1 MLHCYRLLPVV
12 ALFFAP
18 AATSADAPESFELR
32 VVSVVDS
39 VLEHHIDP
47 PTKQEMILY
56 GVKSVYQRANRPVPM
71 RLSQHISE
79 LTTQRQIVD
88 YLTSLRTEFEDFTEY
103 EAVLMAG
110 MFRAVPGGGA
120 VIKAEEARVQ
130 GQLAANRYV
139 GVGIALGM
147 SEQKRPEIQK
157 VFYEGPGWKAGVKS
171 DDQILEIDGESTR
184 GKDLQRI
191 VKELRGAEGTNVTLV
206 LKQPGHEPREI
217 EVTRGVTF
225 IPTIEG
231 SREISEGQWQ
241 YTVDSAPDVALLKI
255 RQFGPSTLH
264 ELKRIQAKLR
274 DKNIQGLVLDLR
286 SGGGLLH
293 DVVMF
298 ADQFMDEGTIGSVK
312 TLDSVTTH
320 KAHAG
325 SLFKDVPVA
334 ILIASYSNADRV
346 YLAAALQDHK
356 RAVVIGEPTRGETYV
371 KSHVEM
377 PSGDKLVLA
386 TGLLRRGDGTT
397 LLRPN
402 RDRWVPLPNQVVKKS
417 EPADQPTKPGFIMPD
432 YVVRFP
438 GRNEERP
445 EVKHGRDPMLSKAI
459 EVLRKSGGKIGS
471 AERDAN
477 VPG

>member
-1 MLHCYRLLPVV
+1 MLHSYRLLPIV
-12 ALFFAP
+12 ALVFAP
-18 AATSADAPESFELR
+18 AATFADAPDSFELG

-47 PTKQEMILY
+47 PTKQEMILH
-56 GVKSVYQRANRPVPM
+56 GVKWVYQHAKKPVPM
-71 RLSQHISE
+71 GLSQRISE
-79 LTTQRQIVD
+79 LSTKQQIVD
-88 YLTSLRTEFEDFTEY
+88 YLTSLRSEFEDLSEFERIF
-103 EAVLMAG
+103 MAG

-120 VIKAEEARVQ
+120 LIRAEEARVQ

-147 SEQKRPEIQK
+147 TEDKRPEIQK
-157 VFYEGPGWKAGVKS
+157 VFYDGPGWKAGVKS
-171 DDQILEIDGESTR
+171 EDLILEIDGESTS
-184 GKDLQRI
+184 GKDLRRI
-191 VKELRGAEGTNVTLV
+191 VKELRGAEGTTVKLM
-206 LKQPGHEPREI
+206 LKQPDQESREI
-217 EVTRGVTF
+217 EVIRGVTF

-231 SREISEGQWQ
+231 SRKISEGQWQ
-241 YTVDSAPDVALLKI
+241 YTVDSAPDVALLRI

-264 ELKRIQAKLR
+264 ELKKIQAKLR

-312 TLDSVTTH
+312 TLDAVTTH
-320 KAHAG
+320 EAHAG
-325 SLFKDVPVA
+325 SLFRDVPVA

-356 RAVVIGEPTRGETYV
+356 RAIVIGEPTRGETYV
-371 KSHVEM
+371 KSQVEM

-402 RDRWVPLPNQVVKKS
+402 QDRWVPLPNQFVRSK
-417 EPADQPTKPGFIMPD
+417 PTDQPPKPSFIMPD

-438 GRNEERP
+438 GRNEEQP

-459 EVLRKSGGKIGS
+459 EVLRKSDGKIGS
-471 AERDAN
+471 AEQDAN
-477 VPG
+477 VSG